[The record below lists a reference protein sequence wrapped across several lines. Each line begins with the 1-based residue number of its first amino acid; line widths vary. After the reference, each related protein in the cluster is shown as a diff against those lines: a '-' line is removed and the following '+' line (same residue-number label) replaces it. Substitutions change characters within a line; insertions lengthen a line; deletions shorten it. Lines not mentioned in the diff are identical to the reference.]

1 MGWPRRGT
9 ESRLGFQVRGELSY
23 RVHVSRRRWPH
34 TLFPLLVGFNADAKP
49 LRGHF
54 LRVGSACLFQS
65 AGPLLLDPPFLRHL
79 LRRWLSFRNRQV
91 KRQTAQYLRQV
102 VTQRVLV
109 EFRPVELGQPLPAF
123 GGDAI
128 EELFQRFADLSGI
141 VLKSELQHQ
150 RYMEQLEKLAEV
162 VVPCRDGQAGGPQ
175 ETLA

>member
-1 MGWPRRGT
+1 MGWRRRGT
-9 ESRLGFQVRGELSY
+9 ESRLGFQVRG
-23 RVHVSRRRWPH
+23 VRRRWPH

-54 LRVGSACLFQS
+54 LRVGSAGLFQS
-65 AGPLLLDPPFLRHL
+65 AGPLLLDPPWLRHR
-79 LRRWLSFRNRQV
+79 LRRRLSFRNRQV
-91 KRQTAQYLRQV
+91 QRQTAQYLRQV

-109 EFRPVELGQPLPAF
+109 EFRPVELGQPLRAF

-150 RYMEQLEKLAEV
+150 WYVEELEELAEV
-162 VVPCRDGQAGGPQ
+162 VVSCRDGQA
-175 ETLA
+175 A